1 MAEWSS
7 PDRNPALSRRRA
19 PSQQKR
25 LNDRIGAD
33 SDHSGSSPAAR
44 DEDKA
49 AAGDAPDNDQRQSE
63 QKTGEDHRHPIIA
76 AVGEDRSQP
85 AVEPLDPRQQRSG
98 AVGVLDAG
106 GVDEDAEQEARGV
119 DRDVTLAALDLR
131 GRVKASAAPFSVV
144 LTLWVP
150 MMVADGVGS
159 RPSCSRSI
167 TTK

>member
-1 MAEWSS
+1 M
-7 PDRNPALSRRRA
+7 
-19 PSQQKR
+19 
-25 LNDRIGAD
+25 
-33 SDHSGSSPAAR
+33 
-44 DEDKA
+44 
-49 AAGDAPDNDQRQSE
+49 
-63 QKTGEDHRHPIIA
+63 
-76 AVGEDRSQP
+76 
-85 AVEPLDPRQQRSG
+85 
-98 AVGVLDAG
+98 
-106 GVDEDAEQEARGV
+106 DEDAEQEARGV